1 MQSLVCHY
9 SIQKQMGR
17 PPKKRAREDD
27 SDIGLFNI
35 PNGGD
40 LLPELNDPLYGLPG
54 LSPLGTD
61 TTAISDASYICPPV
75 YTAPFSHTHTIP
87 HLLSTDENHNHSWQP
102 EVAKL
107 SNPLP
112 QTTSPWPD
120 FSSVS
125 AATSTPFM
133 LPPGLSQ
140 MASPPMTPESN
151 ESDNQCTC
159 LHYLYL
165 CLSHLSSLAPFPIS
179 QHTVCSLFI
188 GAKTAQRVLRCP
200 TCPLKFATAM
210 QNVMFTGT
218 LLNVLG
224 DTWLRVS
231 KADAVELG
239 KQAAP
244 PAYVADV
251 AKSQNPTETWKDW
264 LRQTVRSGVTGVP
277 ADPAGSVKCADSPS
291 LLSLIEEME
300 NRQRSWHED
309 RPAHFP
315 PVMVERRSK
324 DQCDEQDMLCLRVAK
339 SAREVIA
346 KFDFQ
351 PHEFPNGVIP

>member
-1 MQSLVCHY
+1 
-9 SIQKQMGR
+9 MGR

-27 SDIGLFNI
+27 SDLGLFNI
-35 PNGGD
+35 PNGSD
-40 LLPELNDPLYGLPG
+40 LLPELNDPLCGLPD
-54 LSPLGTD
+54 LSTLGTD
-61 TTAISDASYICPPV
+61 ATAIADVAYIWPPV
-75 YTAPFSHTHTIP
+75 YTAPSGHAQPVPPLF
-87 HLLSTDENHNHSWQP
+87 STDENHNHSSQS
-102 EVAKL
+102 EAAKL
-107 SNPLP
+107 TTPIP
-112 QTTSPWPD
+112 QTISPWPD

-125 AATSTPFM
+125 AATSTPAM

-140 MASPPMTPESN
+140 MASAPFTPEN
-151 ESDNQCTC
+151 NDSDNQCTC

-179 QHTVCSLFI
+179 QHTVCSLYI
-188 GAKTAQRVLRCP
+188 GAKTAQRVLRCQ

-239 KQAAP
+239 KQTAP
-244 PAYVADV
+244 PAYVAHV
-251 AKSQNPTETWKDW
+251 AKNSPNPTETWKDW

-277 ADPAGSVKCADSPS
+277 ADPAGSAKCADSPS

-315 PVMVERRSK
+315 PVMVETRSK
-324 DQCDEQDMLCLRVAK
+324 DQRDEQDVLCLRVAR

-351 PHEFPNGVIP
+351 PHEFPNGVVP